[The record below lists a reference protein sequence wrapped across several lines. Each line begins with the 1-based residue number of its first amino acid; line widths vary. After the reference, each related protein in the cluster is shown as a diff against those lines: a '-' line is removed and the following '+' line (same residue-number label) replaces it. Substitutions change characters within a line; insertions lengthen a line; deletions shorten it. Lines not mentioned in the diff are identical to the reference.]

1 MELTYLGHACF
12 QLTIGSH
19 SLLFDPFISGN
30 PQAQAIDI
38 HELKTDYIL
47 LSHGHQD
54 HVLDVQAIYEHNQAQ
69 IIANF
74 EVATWFQNQGLD
86 RVTPMNHGGQKVF
99 DFGTLKM
106 VNAVHSSSMPDG
118 SYGGNPIGFVLQTS
132 DYCLYYAGDT
142 ALHMD
147 MKLIADQFSVN
158 AAILPIGD
166 HFTMGIEDA
175 LVAAKFVKTN
185 KIIGMHFDTF
195 PPIEI
200 DHEAAKN
207 LADSQGKELILMQIG
222 SSIKL

>member
-12 QLTIGSH
+12 QLNTGSH

-38 HELKTDYIL
+38 HKLKADYIL

-54 HVLDVQAIYEHNQAQ
+54 HVLDVQTIYQQNQAQ
-69 IIANF
+69 VIANF
-74 EVATWFQNQGLD
+74 EVAIWFQNQGLE
-86 RVTPMNHGGQKVF
+86 RVIPMNHGGQKDF

-118 SYGGNPIGFVLQTS
+118 SYGGNPIGFVLQTG

-147 MKLIADQFSVN
+147 MKLIADRFTVN

-175 LVAAKFVKTN
+175 LVAAEFVKTN

-200 DHEAAKN
+200 DHKAAKN